1 MGFLKNAIQGV
12 AQEVGLAPKPRQMN
26 PYAPGTV
33 DYQKW
38 LAQAGGGGELPPVAA
53 APAPAPAP
61 VRVEGPP
68 TIAAPEDEIVT
79 MGARKF
85 DNADVQAPGW
95 SDLPGTTPPVEVNSP
110 NLTDQRA
117 LIYNSKERQKEEA
130 AKILGIEYK
139 PEYQKEV
146 GKDFKANPNLQF
158 GTKGVLRDIVGN
170 GVDFLGSLI
179 GRRPTYRDE
188 KIRDK
193 MYGWDQGPE
202 ARAAA
207 INRVMEYDPQAGME
221 IMKNLTAVDAQ
232 RTNAEANAEYK
243 TAQVADRQ
251 MRGITG
257 LATSIMRAPDVNKA
271 YQAYRPA
278 LQKQLDTALGA
289 EAPELPADYD
299 PNIIGGLPMLD
310 FKGSDVQ
317 REVASI
323 RNNDTKQNINTL
335 NNALKR
341 ELANASNAVKRRGQD
356 LAYKA
361 SIGNAEAAREL
372 RKFLEENR
380 LVKTSATEDLVTG
393 TTTNQYSTAG
403 AVRSNA
409 RQIIYDKQG
418 RAFYQYADGRMEPKQ

>member
-1 MGFLKNAIQGV
+1 MGFITNALQGA
-12 AQEVGLAPKPRQMN
+12 AQLTGLAPQPRRLN
-26 PYAPGTV
+26 PYAPGTANY
-33 DYQKW
+33 DAW
-38 LAQAGGGGELPPVAA
+38 LAQANGGELPPTNA

-61 VRVEGPP
+61 VREKAPP
-68 TIAAPEDEIVT
+68 TVAAPEDEIVA

-85 DNADVQAPGW
+85 ANADVQAPGW
-95 SDLPGTTPPVEVNSP
+95 SDLPGTTPPIEVNSP

-139 PEYQKEV
+139 PEYQNEV

-158 GTKGVLRDIVGN
+158 GTRGVARDIIGN
-170 GVDFLGSLI
+170 AVDFLGGLV
-179 GRRPTYRDE
+179 GRRPTYHDE

-232 RTNAEANAEYK
+232 RTNSDATSEFK
-243 TAQVADRQ
+243 KQQVVDRQ
-251 MRGITG
+251 LKGITG
-257 LATSIMRAPDVNKA
+257 LSTAIMRAPDVNKA

-289 EAPELPADYD
+289 DAPELPPEYD

-310 FKGSDVQ
+310 FKGADVQ
-317 REVASI
+317 REVKSI
-323 RNNDTKQNINTL
+323 RDNDLQRWVVSSKI
-335 NNALKR
+335 ASAK
-341 ELANASNAVKRRGQD
+341 EIAAASNATKERIARIQADSRLSVAEKYVEAR
-356 LAYKA
+356 KA
-361 SIGNAEAAREL
+361 IADD
-372 RKFLEENR
+372 K
-380 LVKTSATEDLVTG
+380 LVETGRTEDIGTG
-393 TTTNQYSTAG
+393 TTSREYSPAG
-403 AVRSNA
+403 TVRRNA